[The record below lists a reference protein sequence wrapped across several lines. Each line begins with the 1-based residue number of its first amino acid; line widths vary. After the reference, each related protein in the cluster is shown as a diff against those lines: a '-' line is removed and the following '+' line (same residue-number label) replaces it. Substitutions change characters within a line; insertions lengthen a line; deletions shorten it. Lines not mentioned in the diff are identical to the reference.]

1 MNDDIF
7 IHQIW
12 EHRASRERFI
22 VMSMFEERVDRHTT
36 RYVEICSINKMSSIQ
51 TITEDDLTA
60 EYALTDVQLPSSYEY
75 PSNELSR
82 HLAEVRSRCS
92 KGNILA
98 TRRNGERV
106 FFEVVKRGDGSMME
120 LREFFPNNP
129 TMPRTQG
136 FLPLIVIARNFT
148 RVAKSSKTFNANRA

>member
-22 VMSMFEERVDRHTT
+22 IMSMSEERVDRQVT
-36 RYVEICSINKMSSIQ
+36 RYMDICSINKMSSIQ
-51 TITEDDLTA
+51 TITEDDLTT
-60 EYALTDVQLPSSYEY
+60 EYTLTNVELPSSYEY

-92 KGNILA
+92 KGNILS